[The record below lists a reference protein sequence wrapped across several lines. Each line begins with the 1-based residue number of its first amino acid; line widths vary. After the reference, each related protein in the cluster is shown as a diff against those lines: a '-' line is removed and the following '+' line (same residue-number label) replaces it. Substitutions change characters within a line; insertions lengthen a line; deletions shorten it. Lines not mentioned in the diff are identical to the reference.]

1 MSFFFMRFMLRMK
14 KTTVI
19 TLIQT
24 MLRSSVASVLRFRKV
39 SILPRT
45 KPLVRFATC
54 VRGRTASA
62 AV

>member
-1 MSFFFMRFMLRMK
+1 MLRMK
-14 KTTVI
+14 KTIVTA
-19 TLIQT
+19 LIQA
-24 MLRSSVASVLRFRKV
+24 MLRSSVVSVLRFRKV

-54 VRGRTASA
+54 VRGRTARA